1 MGVCPAWTVSPPAI
15 ANGRTS
21 SERSATLRS
30 TCKRAHRIQHP
41 HRRPARHVIF
51 AAAGDGFGDGD
62 DAVPEAAHVLDI
74 DMNLPVSALPLL
86 DAAAETAKKSLE
98 RAGKLHGTRCSVI
111 AHTFT
116 NADWQWA
123 VDQAVYDTGVRVFVT
138 SRDALRRRALDG
150 RLPSDARYWAV
161 LPAATL
167 SKRADRVARAL
178 RSAGGTVEM
187 AGIVDDAET
196 LGTLGAAA
204 GAARQSGRRG
214 SPPPPRLPLL
224 IGGSS
229 AADCVAMARE
239 ATTRWPGV
247 RVAGVMFDA
256 RVAASVG
263 DRGVAGFVAD
273 VLRECEGSEEKEE
286 EERSDADGGGR
297 DRGRGGGRG
306 SGRGSGGDGSGS
318 VGVRAPLLALAV
330 GSDFAGEWR
339 DLLARPSLHKKC
351 RVVLYTPV
359 FARA

>member
-1 MGVCPAWTVSPPAI
+1 M
-15 ANGRTS
+15 
-21 SERSATLRS
+21 
-30 TCKRAHRIQHP
+30 
-41 HRRPARHVIF
+41 
-51 AAAGDGFGDGD
+51 
-62 DAVPEAAHVLDI
+62 

-86 DAAAETAKKSLE
+86 DAAAETSRKSLE

-116 NADWQWA
+116 HADWQWA
-123 VDQAVYDTGVRVFVT
+123 VDQAVYDAGVRMFVT
-138 SRDALRRRALDG
+138 SREVLQRRALDG

-167 SKRADRVARAL
+167 AKRADRVARAL
-178 RSAGGTVEM
+178 RSSDGRVEM

-196 LGTLGAAA
+196 LAALGEAAS
-204 GAARQSGRRG
+204 AARRSGRRG
-214 SPPPPRLPLL
+214 SPPPPRVPLL

-229 AADCVAMARE
+229 AADCVALARE

-273 VLRECEGSEEKEE
+273 VLRECGGSEGEE
-286 EERSDADGGGR
+286 DEESGGGGGSGSGR
-297 DRGRGGGRG
+297 RRGGGRG
-306 SGRGSGGDGSGS
+306 SGDEGSS
-318 VGVRAPLLALAV
+318 VGGRTPLLALAV

-339 DLLARPSLHKKC
+339 DQLARPSLHKKC

-359 FARA
+359 FAKA